1 MQKKQNKTNKQK
13 NCSKKSTKQKAGSLK
28 EKIKLT
34 NHQPDSSRNKGRKI
48 KSIKLEMKMERSQQ
62 TTQKYKGS

>member
-28 EKIKLT
+28 GKIKLT
-34 NHQPDSSRNKGRKI
+34 NH
-48 KSIKLEMKMERSQQ
+48 
-62 TTQKYKGS
+62 